1 MLLFYIG
8 LLAGE
13 NKWFDPEKPK
23 ICERLGM
30 NVWLFR
36 IVVSGEYILFGL
48 GMTYQDDIQ
57 AAIGLRVYWFIMYII
72 GGLMTIDISLVMLEL
87 FQSHFDYT
95 NALLTWL
102 ARSAY
107 GAYLLENLL

>member
-1 MLLFYIG
+1 
-8 LLAGE
+8 
-13 NKWFDPEKPK
+13 
-23 ICERLGM
+23 M

-36 IVVSGEYILFGL
+36 IIVFGEYILFGL

-57 AAIGLRVYWFIMYII
+57 AAIGLRVYWLLMYII

-107 GAYLLENLL
+107 GAFLLENLL

>member
-1 MLLFYIG
+1 
-8 LLAGE
+8 
-13 NKWFDPEKPK
+13 
-23 ICERLGM
+23 M

-36 IVVSGEYILFGL
+36 IVVFGEYVLFGL
-48 GMTYQDDIQ
+48 GMTYQDNIQ
-57 AAIGLRVYWFIMYII
+57 AAIGPRVYWVLMYII

-95 NALLTWL
+95 NTLLTFL

>member
-1 MLLFYIG
+1 
-8 LLAGE
+8 
-13 NKWFDPEKPK
+13 
-23 ICERLGM
+23 M

-36 IVVSGEYILFGL
+36 IVVFGEYILFGL

-72 GGLMTIDISLVMLEL
+72 GGLMTIDISLAMLEL
-87 FQSHFDYT
+87 FQSHFNYT